1 MRKERFTFLCNERE
15 RKLISVLAERL
26 SRSQGD
32 AMRFLVRIAAE
43 ELMLDLQNDDPSN
56 TSMKGVKCD

>member
-1 MRKERFTFLCNERE
+1 MRKERFTFLCNEHE

-56 TSMKGVKCD
+56 TRMKGVKRD